1 MSSVRVEIPGLRLV
15 SEANQ
20 RGSWHRGA
28 GRAASQRAVVA
39 LALRRHR
46 PVAVPCDVRVV
57 RVAPRDLD
65 DDNLA
70 RACKAVRDEV
80 ARWLGV
86 DDRDPRVTW
95 HVGQAKGRARQYGV
109 RIVVRAW
116 RPDQACARVR
126 VEGEDTCVDLVLT
139 VPQRVELTRAL
150 AADVPDV
157 TFAHMG
163 LRLTL
168 STARAS

>member
-1 MSSVRVEIPGLRLV
+1 MSPLRVEIPGLRLV

-28 GRAASQRAVVA
+28 RRASSQRDVVA
-39 LALRRHR
+39 LVLRRHR
-46 PVAVPCDVRVV
+46 PVAPPCEVRVV

-80 ARWLGV
+80 SRWLGV
-86 DDRDPRVTW
+86 DDRDRRVTW
-95 HVGQAKGRARQYGV
+95 RVGQIKGRVRQYAV

-116 RPDQACARVR
+116 RLDTVGARVR
-126 VEGEDTCVDLVLT
+126 TEGEDTLVDVVLGRT
-139 VPQRVELTRAL
+139 QREELARAL
-150 AADVPDV
+150 ATETAEVSMAIQG
-157 TFAHMG
+157 F
-163 LRLTL
+163 RLTVF
-168 STARAS
+168 TARTP